1 MSAQAAKVSG
11 LLDAIIQ
18 GLRELG
24 WIEGRNISFEYRF
37 ADGNQDV
44 LPKLAAELVR
54 LRVDAVVTD
63 TSPATQAL
71 KNATQTIPIIAI
83 TNDPVASGFV

>member
-71 KNATQTIPIIAI
+71 KTPRR
-83 TNDPVASGFV
+83 PYRS

>member
-1 MSAQAAKVSG
+1 MRRREFITLLSGAAGWPLAARAEASRRVGLLLTMSAQAAKVSG

-54 LRVDAVVTD
+54 LR
-63 TSPATQAL
+63 S
-71 KNATQTIPIIAI
+71 
-83 TNDPVASGFV
+83 